1 MLSPLALHNLL
12 LFNFAFAG
20 YWLLSNILYAVC
32 HLWKSCRQKWYSS
45 LGLREG
51 LFFDKPRILH
61 SSDFV
66 VKLILQIDLQMRPIK
81 AVFAFEENHVIFTFP
96 SMVLF
101 YVALKH
107 CHYSNYLQV
116 FNSVI
121 AASSF
126 FFVAKMPLPRLFC
139 RSLFLRSFSKSK
151 RMVVIE
157 KERLK
162 KCILLRFY

>member
-1 MLSPLALHNLL
+1 MPFVTFERADVKND
-12 LFNFAFAG
+12 
-20 YWLLSNILYAVC
+20 ILV
-32 HLWKSCRQKWYSS
+32 
-45 LGLREG
+45 LGFEKATFG
-51 LFFDKPRILH
+51 KPRILH

-96 SMVLF
+96 SIVLF

-126 FFVAKMPLPRLFC
+126 FCCENAAAAVILPKPFFAFILKVKTYGSNR
-139 RSLFLRSFSKSK
+139 K
-151 RMVVIE
+151 REVEKVHFIE
-157 KERLK
+157 VLLK
-162 KCILLRFY
+162 VLKGLIL

>member
-1 MLSPLALHNLL
+1 MPFVTFERADVKND
-12 LFNFAFAG
+12 
-20 YWLLSNILYAVC
+20 ILV
-32 HLWKSCRQKWYSS
+32 
-45 LGLREG
+45 LGFEKATFG
-51 LFFDKPRILH
+51 KPRILH

-96 SMVLF
+96 SIVLF

-126 FFVAKMPLPRLFC
+126 FVAKMPLPRLFC
-139 RSLFLRSFSKSK
+139 RSLFCVHSQSQNLW
-151 RMVVIE
+151 
-157 KERLK
+157 
-162 KCILLRFY
+162 

>member
-1 MLSPLALHNLL
+1 MPFVTFERA
-12 LFNFAFAG
+12 AVKKD
-20 YWLLSNILYAVC
+20 ILVQDFE
-32 HLWKSCRQKWYSS
+32 KVIF
-45 LGLREG
+45 G
-51 LFFDKPRILH
+51 KPRILY

-96 SMVLF
+96 SVVLF

-126 FFVAKMPLPRLFC
+126 FCCENAAAAFILPKP
-139 RSLFLRSFSKSK
+139 FLRSFSKSK
-151 RMVVIE
+151 LMVVLNRKREVEKVHFIE
-157 KERLK
+157 VLLK
-162 KCILLRFY
+162 VLKGLIL

>member
-1 MLSPLALHNLL
+1 MPFVTFERADVKND
-12 LFNFAFAG
+12 
-20 YWLLSNILYAVC
+20 ILVQGFE
-32 HLWKSCRQKWYSS
+32 KVIF
-45 LGLREG
+45 G
-51 LFFDKPRILH
+51 KPRILYYP
-61 SSDFV
+61 DFV

-126 FFVAKMPLPRLFC
+126 FLLRKC
-139 RSLFLRSFSKSK
+139 RCRVYSAEAFFLRSFSKSK
-151 RMVVIE
+151 RMIVIE